1 MRWATVEVDINSLT
15 APNNS
20 QAEGGERPPLRAE
33 PTHIRAMGSQFQSRK
48 TSLFRAS
55 RFACLILSWIATFH
69 NLQAV
74 KGSAA
79 NSSTMRPSI
88 EALSEAASVR
98 PGMSEE
104 ELPASV
110 VSVKRAYEGKVEKYN
125 YDGFWSAW
133 VSADGRIKTVNF
145 PGCFPSEVLIGSLR
159 IGMSRAELAACHPSM
174 QSKESFP
181 DGSEVIEFEE
191 SKNIR
196 GRALLKHHKLLVLE
210 LALPRARNTWFQ
222 KSIVKSL
229 QRRYSPPKISKDP
242 DVRLQ
247 QWVREAENLGLEP
260 KVARRYVKWLRS
272 GTPDLWHQA
281 ARNWNWDYGVA
292 PLAWIVAQP
301 QCDLATAVLVHY
313 DAEPGFYRPFENNR
327 DQVPAWA
334 LETFDLIHAIR
345 GRVAAGFY
353 VRREIALDSRRAYD
367 DAADRVSPDLA
378 FEDNLP
384 GRDFEDGAFNDGFP
398 EALTL

>member
-1 MRWATVEVDINSLT
+1 
-15 APNNS
+15 
-20 QAEGGERPPLRAE
+20 
-33 PTHIRAMGSQFQSRK
+33 
-48 TSLFRAS
+48 
-55 RFACLILSWIATFH
+55 
-69 NLQAV
+69 
-74 KGSAA
+74 
-79 NSSTMRPSI
+79 
-88 EALSEAASVR
+88 
-98 PGMSEE
+98 MSEE

-110 VSVKRAYEGKVEKYN
+110 VAVKRGYEGKDVNYY
-125 YDGFWSAW
+125 YDGCWSAW
-133 VSADGRIKTVNF
+133 VGSDGRIKTVNF
-145 PGCFPSEVLIGSLR
+145 PGSFPSEIPIGPLR

-174 QSKESFP
+174 QSKVSFP
-181 DGSEVIEFEE
+181 DGCEVIEFED
-191 SKNIR
+191 SKSMR
-196 GRALLKHHKLLVLE
+196 GRALLKDHKLLVLE
-210 LALPRARNTWFQ
+210 LALPSARNTHFQ
-222 KSIVKSL
+222 RLIVKPR

-247 QWVREAENLGLEP
+247 QWLREAENFGLEP

-313 DAEPGFYRPFENNR
+313 DAEPGHYRRFENNR
-327 DQVPAWA
+327 DQVPVGE
-334 LETFDLIHAIR
+334 LETFDLIQAIR

-384 GRDFEDGAFNDGFP
+384 GREFADGAFNDGFP